1 VYFSGKISNSFI
13 QYLGRHGVDTE
24 RLFDLTDLPTEF
36 LQDPSCWLQASDMEN
51 LLSIIETEFAT
62 KIQDVNIMATVGHA
76 CFDLKAW
83 GVLDG
88 VLRMMQKPSD
98 IYSQP
103 QRFISYFVSPAPPI
117 GNLSREQES
126 IAFDLPISN
135 SEFPLV
141 TEYLRAALEALPLYV
156 GKNMAMARWR
166 QTKLTVSWSEAQ
178 ASLMTESEFVVKP
191 QLIQELVTSLERA
204 QRDLEGQKQI
214 VVSQRKEIDQLKEQA
229 KSLPERR
236 QLGQDDMSIRNLRD
250 NVLRLSDYLARGQ
263 QLITLLVKQDRLDRQ
278 VQEAMRRVDWDY
290 VCVQHREVVEET
302 LKKLEA
308 MKAPPAGPV
317 TEGVR
322 QRPSSKLEL
331 SIGN

>member
-36 LQDPSCWLQASDMEN
+36 LQDPSCWLQAADMEN
-51 LLSIIETEFAT
+51 LLSIIETEFAA
-62 KIQDVNIMATVGHA
+62 KIHDVNIMATVGHA

-126 IAFDLPISN
+126 ISFDLPISN

-178 ASLMTESEFVVKP
+178 ASLMTDSEFVVKP
-191 QLIQELVTSLERA
+191 QLIQELVASLERA
-204 QRDLEGQKQI
+204 QRELESQKQI
-214 VVSQRKEIDQLKEQA
+214 VVTQKQELDQLRESVKAQPEKR
-229 KSLPERR
+229 KSDRGDVE
-236 QLGQDDMSIRNLRD
+236 LGLLRD
-250 NVLRLSDYLARGQ
+250 NVMRLSDYLARGQ
-263 QLITLLVKQDRLDRQ
+263 QLITLLVKQDRMDRQ

-290 VCVQHREVVEET
+290 VCVQYREVVEEI

-308 MKAPPAGPV
+308 MKSSRVVP
-317 TEGVR
+317 TEAAR
-322 QRPSSKLEL
+322 QRPTSKLEL